1 MKQHGGLNKK
11 RWVAGLSLSLSLLAC
26 AQGCWA
32 QEASATVVNCGRLLD
47 VKAGVWRE
55 QVGVVVRAGVIESLG
70 PVQALPGAIDLSA
83 YACLPGLMDM
93 HVHLTGDP
101 KPRAEALRAQVQD
114 EPADV
119 AYASVE
125 LARRTLL
132 AGFTTVRDLGA
143 ADGLNVAMKRAIEA
157 GHVVGPRLF
166 TAGKSI
172 GTTGGHADPSNGWS
186 GPLRERLGKPGP
198 EKGVINGPDAAR
210 EAVRARYQEGADLIK
225 ITATGGVLSQARNGQ
240 NAQFTDEELRAIV
253 ATAKDYGF
261 KVAAHAHGLEGIKRA
276 LRAGVDSI
284 EHGTYMDAEAMAL
297 FKQTGAWYV
306 PTVSAGRYVS
316 EKARL
321 PDYYSPVVRPK
332 AAAIGA
338 QIQATLG
345 RAYQAGVNLAFGTDA
360 GVFPHGENA
369 REFSLWVQAGVP
381 PLAALRSATVH
392 AAQLLGQA
400 ERLGSLERGYAAD
413 LIAVKGDP
421 LQQISV
427 LENVAF
433 VMKDGQVFKP
443 LPGSAEPAYAAGHR
457 HNR

>member
-1 MKQHGGLNKK
+1 MKQHGGLSKK
-11 RWVAGLSLSLSLLAC
+11 RWAAGLSLSLLAS
-26 AQGCWA
+26 AHGCWA
-32 QEASATVVNCGRLLD
+32 QEASTTVVNCGRLLD

-70 PVQALPGAIDLSA
+70 PVQPGPSAIDLSA
-83 YACLPGLMDM
+83 HACLPGLMDM
-93 HVHLTGDP
+93 HVHLSGDP

-114 EPADV
+114 DPVDV

-143 ADGLNVAMKRAIEA
+143 ADGLNVALKRAIEA

-186 GPLRERLGKPGP
+186 GTLRQALGKPGP

-225 ITATGGVLSQARNGQ
+225 ITATGGVLSQARSGQ
-240 NAQFTDEELRAIV
+240 NAQFTDEELRVIV

-261 KVAAHAHGLEGIKRA
+261 KVAAHAHGVEGIKRA

-321 PDYYSPVVRPK
+321 PDYYSRVVRPK

-345 RAYQAGVNLAFGTDA
+345 RAYRAGVNLAFGTDA

-369 REFSLWVQAGVP
+369 REFSLWVEAGVP

-400 ERLGSLERGYAAD
+400 ERLGSLEPGYAAD

-421 LQQISV
+421 LQQVSV
-427 LENVAF
+427 LEHVAF
-433 VMKDGQVFKP
+433 VMKEGRVFKP
-443 LPGSAEPAYAAGHR
+443 LPGSAEPASAAGHR
-457 HNR
+457 HNP